1 MAEKKTQTEELL
13 ERISKTEELLEK
25 ISKNLEDT
33 NKGIETSK
41 ESAGASYTRD
51 SKMSQPKVNEIKP
64 SETKPKK
71 RVRRS
76 FAVALGIICIL
87 LIAGLGGAMAY
98 YVMTINDK
106 DNQINSAKNTI
117 NQLNATIADQNNTIS
132 SLNSQI
138 SQLSANV
145 SNLQNQVTSLNSTI
159 SLLTSNLTSV
169 APYIHSQLLQNSP
182 TNITANS
189 RVGDWILN
197 WTPTTD
203 IRIIRIQIW
212 MGNPDNVVWEGDTFV
227 TIGKPSDP
235 WNSSSYTNAIQLLV
249 HYQFDSH
256 APSPIPHQLMFDLT
270 PGFKVASGQTINVYR
285 LFVNTELYTVYAGDV
300 QVIIYYENT

>member
-1 MAEKKTQTEELL
+1 MAEKKTPTEELL

-33 NKGIETSK
+33 NKGIETNK
-41 ESAGASYTRD
+41 ESAGYTKD
-51 SKMSQPKVNEIKP
+51 SKMSEPKVDETKP
-64 SETKPKK
+64 SETKSKK
-71 RVRRS
+71 MVKRS
-76 FAVALGIICIL
+76 VAVALGIICII
-87 LIAGLGGAMAY
+87 LIASFSGAMLY
-98 YVMTINDK
+98 TVTLLNDK
-106 DNQINSAKNTI
+106 NNQIESLNTQISTLNS
-117 NQLNATIADQNNTIS
+117 TIS
-132 SLNSQI
+132 SLNSQV
-138 SQLSANV
+138 SQINANV

-159 SLLTSNLTSV
+159 NLLTSNLTSV
-169 APYIHSQLLQNSP
+169 APYIHSQLLGYPP
-182 TNITANS
+182 TNVTANS
-189 RVGDWILN
+189 RVEDWVLN

-203 IRIIRIQIW
+203 VRIVKIQVW

-227 TIGKPSDP
+227 TIGKPGNP
-235 WNSSSYTNAIQLLV
+235 WNSSSYTDAIQLLV

-256 APSPIPHQLMFDLT
+256 APSPMPHQLMFDLT